1 MVVTHSEPS
10 LEEEDTVED
19 VNALLLLLD
28 PIIVDVLVEEFP
40 EIFLDDEEEDD

>member
-1 MVVTHSEPS
+1 MTHSEPS
-10 LEEEDTVED
+10 LAEEDTVEE

>member
-1 MVVTHSEPS
+1 MTHSEPS
-10 LEEEDTVED
+10 LAEEDTVEE

-28 PIIVDVLVEEFP
+28 PIIVDVLLEEFP